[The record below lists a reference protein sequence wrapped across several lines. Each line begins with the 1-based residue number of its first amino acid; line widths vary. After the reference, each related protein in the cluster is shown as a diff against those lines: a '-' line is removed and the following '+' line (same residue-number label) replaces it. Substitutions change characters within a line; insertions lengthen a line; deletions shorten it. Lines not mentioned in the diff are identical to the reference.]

1 MTSENNSSMF
11 QLLKD
16 GFNRY
21 FSDPQII
28 ILGFFLVVG
37 FALLYLLGGILTPVL
52 ISIVIAYLLEG
63 LVTGLRRLKTPRML
77 AVTIVFLL
85 FLASLLVLL
94 IFLLP
99 RITGQIG
106 QFLQALPSMLNEGR
120 KELMALP
127 ARYPDFISESQLNRI
142 LEMIGTELTRTGQH
156 LLSISMASVRGL
168 ITAVVYLVLVPL
180 MVFFFLKDKHKILE
194 WVTGY
199 LPAHRRLSTEVWR
212 EVNTQIAN
220 YVRGK
225 IWEILIVWGISY
237 ATFKFLG
244 LQFSMLASLLVGL
257 SVLVPYIG
265 VTLMVFPVGLFAYFQ
280 WGLNTEMAYILLAYA
295 IIQLLDG
302 NLLAPLLLSEV
313 VNLHPVAIIV
323 AVLIFGGM
331 WGVWGL
337 FFAIPLATL
346 VHAVIKAWFSRFQRE
361 TEESGQAG

>member
-1 MTSENNSSMF
+1 MF

-16 GFNRY
+16 GLNRY
-21 FSDPQII
+21 FSDPQIV
-28 ILGFFLVVG
+28 ILGLFLLVG
-37 FALLYLLGGILTPVL
+37 FVLLYLLGNILTPVL

-63 LVTGLRRLKTPRML
+63 IVAGLERLKTPRMISVL
-77 AVTIVFLL
+77 VVFLL
-85 FLASLLVLL
+85 FMASLLILL
-94 IFLLP
+94 IVLLP
-99 RITGQIG
+99 RITGQLG
-106 QFLQALPSMLNEGR
+106 QFLQALPVMLNEGR
-120 KELMALP
+120 KELMELP

-142 LEMIGTELTRTGQH
+142 LELIGTELTKTGQR
-156 LLSISMASVRGL
+156 LLSLSMASVRGL

-180 MVFFFLKDKHKILE
+180 MVFFFLKDKQKIVE
-194 WVTGY
+194 WITIY
-199 LPAHRRLSTEVWR
+199 LPSHRRLSTEVWR

-280 WGLNTEMAYILLAYA
+280 WGLHSDMAYILIAYA
-295 IIQLLDG
+295 VIQVLDG

-313 VNLHPVAIIV
+313 VNLHPVAIVV

-346 VHAVIKAWFSRFQRE
+346 FHAVIKAWFDQLNRVSE
-361 TEESGQAG
+361 VNEPVT